1 MRRRITQCLLIL
13 AAGFVL
19 AACTFT
25 KLAYTNAALAYDNAA
40 PMLTWVVDEYLDLS
54 ATQKEW
60 VRQRLIRA
68 MDWHR
73 ESELPRY
80 RDFFQRVA
88 QQAEGPIPLAELQRA
103 HAELYVRYHQAL
115 ERVLPDA
122 AELLSQL
129 DAEQVEHLQNKLEEN
144 DRKLAKESAKG
155 KVDDRRRKQAGKW
168 VEHLESWVG
177 PLDDAQRELVLEH
190 VRGFAD
196 LSSERLADRRYREA
210 EILRLVRTKAP
221 RDEMV
226 ATLRKL
232 FIDTGTWRRPAYRQ
246 KLQERDR
253 QTFEMLSALSAT
265 FSPQQRAHL
274 AQRCRGYVRDIGHL
288 TADNA
293 RPTRGS

>member
-1 MRRRITQCLLIL
+1 MRTRSAQWLSIL
-13 AAGFVL
+13 AASLLL

-54 ATQKEW
+54 PTQKEW
-60 VRQRLIRA
+60 VRQRLGRA

-73 ESELPRY
+73 ERELPHY
-80 RDFFQRVA
+80 RDFFQHVA
-88 QQAEGPIPLAELQRA
+88 QQAEGPIPVAELQRS

-129 DAEQVEHLQNKLEEN
+129 DSEQIEHLQNKLEEN
-144 DRKLAKESAKG
+144 DRKFVKESIKG

-177 PLDDAQRELVLEH
+177 GLDKPQRELVLEH
-190 VRGFAD
+190 VRGFTD
-196 LSSERLADRRYREA
+196 LASERLADRRYRASEL
-210 EILRLVRTKAP
+210 LRVVRAKAP
-221 RDEMV
+221 REEVV

-232 FIDTGTWRRPAYRQ
+232 FIDTSSWRRPEYQ
-246 KLQERDR
+246 EKLRERDR
-253 QTFEMLSALSAT
+253 QTFGMLSALSAT
-265 FSPQQRAHL
+265 FTPQQRAHL
-274 AQRCRGYVRDIGHL
+274 EKRCRGYMRDINEL
-288 TADNA
+288 TAEGA

>member
-1 MRRRITQCLLIL
+1 MRSRSAEWFLIL
-13 AAGFVL
+13 AASLLL

-60 VRQRLIRA
+60 VRQRLMRA

-73 ESELPRY
+73 ERELPRY

-88 QQAEGPIPLAELQRA
+88 RQADGPIPVPELERA

-144 DRKLAKESAKG
+144 DRKFVKESIRG

-168 VEHLESWVG
+168 LEHLESWVG
-177 PLDDAQRELVLEH
+177 PLDEAQRELVLDH

-196 LSSERLADRRYREA
+196 LASERLADRRYRES
-210 EILRLVRTKAP
+210 EILRLVRARAP
-221 RDEMV
+221 REEVV

-232 FIDTGTWRRPAYRQ
+232 FIDTHAWRRPEYQQ
-246 KLQERDR
+246 KLRERDR
-253 QTFEMLSALSAT
+253 KTFEMLSALSAT
-265 FSPQQRAHL
+265 FTPQQRAHL
-274 AQRCRGYVRDIGHL
+274 AKRCRGYMRDINEL

-293 RPTRGS
+293 RATRGS

>member
-1 MRRRITQCLLIL
+1 MKSRITHWLPIL
-13 AAGFVL
+13 AASLLL

-40 PMLTWVVDEYLDLS
+40 PMLTWMVDDYLDLS

-73 ESELPRY
+73 ESELPHY

-88 QQAEGPIPLAELQRA
+88 QQAEGPIPVAELQRA

-129 DAEQVEHLQNKLEEN
+129 DAEQVEHLQNKLEDN
-144 DRKLAKESAKG
+144 DRRFLMESTKG
-155 KVDDRRRKQAGKW
+155 KVDERRRKQAGRW
-168 VEHLESWVG
+168 LEHLESWVG
-177 PLDDAQRELVLEH
+177 PLDEAQRDLVLEH

-196 LSSERLADRRYREA
+196 LASERLADRRYRES
-210 EILRLVRTKAP
+210 EVLRLVRTKAP

-226 ATLRKL
+226 ATLRRL
-232 FIDTGTWRRPAYRQ
+232 FIDTSTWRRPGYQQ
-246 KLQERDR
+246 KLRERER
-253 QTFEMLSALSAT
+253 QTLEMLSALSAT
-265 FSPQQRAHL
+265 FTPQQRAHL
-274 AQRCRGYVRDIGHL
+274 GQRCRGYLRDISQL
-288 TADNA
+288 TAEDA